1 LNLDHWR
8 GRRVLVTGAGGF
20 IGSHLTE
27 ALVRAGARVRALH
40 RYNSAGSWGQL
51 EILPSEIRQ
60 ELEVV
65 LGDVRDPASVASAV
79 EGCGWVFHLAAL
91 IGIPYSY
98 AAPESYAQT
107 NVLGTLNVLQACRAQ
122 GVERLVHT
130 STSEVYGTAR
140 HVPMDEGHPLQAQSP
155 YAATKI
161 AADKLAESFHL
172 SFGLPV
178 ATVRPFNTFGPR
190 QSARAVIPTLASQIA
205 AGAEKVLAGSLDTV
219 RDFTFVTDTARG
231 FLAVADCPAAVGQAL
246 NLGTGV
252 GVSIEEVGRRLLALA
267 GSGAE
272 LCRDERRVRPERSEV
287 RQLVSDA
294 RKVQAMT
301 GWRPLVSLEEGLRQV
316 LEGFR
321 QLPAVRR
328 PEVYAV

>member
-1 LNLDHWR
+1 MHNHSQSLDGWR

-40 RYNSAGSWGQL
+40 RYNSAGSWGHL
-51 EILPSEIRQ
+51 ELLPSEIRQ

-98 AAPESYAQT
+98 AAPESYVQT
-107 NVLGTLNVLQACRAQ
+107 NVLGTLYVLQACRAQ

-172 SFGLPV
+172 SFGLHGIDGDARINGGGRVQHLDPAGFRVHFDVRERDREGRRAIGIEMRSPV
-178 ATVRPFNTFGPR
+178 HDLHLFLV
-190 QSARAVIPTLASQIA
+190 QSLQSDVADARAARRIVCHPDFVIA
-205 AGAEKVLAGSLDTV
+205 AG
-219 RDFTFVTDTARG
+219 
-231 FLAVADCPAAVGQAL
+231 
-246 NLGTGV
+246 
-252 GVSIEEVGRRLLALA
+252 
-267 GSGAE
+267 
-272 LCRDERRVRPERSEV
+272 
-287 RQLVSDA
+287 QLVS
-294 RKVQAMT
+294 RCLQH
-301 GWRPLVSLEEGLRQV
+301 
-316 LEGFR
+316 
-321 QLPAVRR
+321 LPRDG
-328 PEVYAV
+328 EHL